1 MTTNKQGEFER
12 AASQRGR
19 SIIGEAWQFM
29 AENKKWWLLPIFAAM
44 IVLGALA
51 VAGSSAAAPFIYTL
65 F

>member
-1 MTTNKQGEFER
+1 MTTNRQGEFER
-12 AASQRGR
+12 AAGERGR

-29 AENKKWWLLPIFAAM
+29 GENKKWWLLPIFAAM